1 MPVLQ
6 VSEQLKPARPERL
19 VLAVPVSA
27 QPLPVRVAALRASAG
42 EADWTAARATAAYS
56 LLSTTPSLLRMHL
69 ARAARA

>member
-1 MPVLQ
+1 MPELQ

-56 LLSTTPSLLRMHL
+56 LLPATHSLLRMHL
-69 ARAARA
+69 AHTVGA

>member
-42 EADWTAARATAAYS
+42 EADWTAA
-56 LLSTTPSLLRMHL
+56 
-69 ARAARA
+69 